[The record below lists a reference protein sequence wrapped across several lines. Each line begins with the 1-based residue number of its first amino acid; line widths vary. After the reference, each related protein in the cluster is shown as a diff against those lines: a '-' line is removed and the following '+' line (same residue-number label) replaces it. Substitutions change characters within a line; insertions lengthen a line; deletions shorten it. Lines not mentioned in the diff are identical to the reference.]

1 MIFLA
6 RTTTKEV
13 HINFPKKEYLQ
24 FFIEVLSSSLKH
36 VEFILSYKH
45 NGFKVKLLGERESVL
60 ESVGTVKIIGKMIVR
75 SVTPNSQGFYAHH
88 LQLIQQIG
96 SRIISLDSLSSVLR
110 HSGVPSSV
118 VKQEL
123 ITKAKMEEIQD
134 ILAYLYDLI
143 QEIPLNI
150 RTQIMKKVLLSVSYC
165 TNLSPEVV
173 IERALE
179 LDYFQKTS
187 NSVTISSEPE
197 QLIEELIEKLSAEEI
212 QSKEH

>member
-1 MIFLA
+1 MA
-6 RTTTKEV
+6 KTAVKEV

-24 FFIEVLSSSLKH
+24 FFIEVLSSALKH

-45 NGFKVKLLGERESVL
+45 NSFKVKLFGERESVL
-60 ESVGTVKIIGKMIVR
+60 ESVGMVKIIGKMLVR
-75 SVTPNSQGFYAHH
+75 SVTPNSEGFYAHH

-96 SRIISLDSLSSVLR
+96 TRIISLDSLSSVLN

-134 ILAYLYDLI
+134 ILAYLFDLI
-143 QEIPLNI
+143 QELPLNI

-165 TNLSPEVV
+165 TNLTPEFV
-173 IERALE
+173 IDKALE
-179 LDYFQKTS
+179 FGYFQKTQ
-187 NSVTISSEPE
+187 NSITINSEPE
-197 QLIEELIEKLSAEEI
+197 KIIEELIEKLSDEKV
-212 QSKEH
+212 QVQ

>member
-45 NGFKVKLLGERESVL
+45 NGFKVKLFGERESVL
-60 ESVGTVKIIGKMIVR
+60 ETVGTVKILGKMLVR
-75 SVTPNSQGFYAHH
+75 SVTPTSQGFYAHH

-197 QLIEELIEKLSAEEI
+197 QLIEELIEKLSTEEI
-212 QSKEH
+212 QSQEQ